1 MVGEGWGEKAEQL
14 LRINYALVC
23 GESRRYS
30 ECLANL
36 LNWGNT
42 YTFFSRIR
50 VPWEYFSGVNKYKPS
65 LSDDRVRLSCLPPP
79 LKSRNHFSSWTAL
92 SSEKVMQW
100 PCNILTYFNRKEY
113 RLNISSNNNSA
124 SST

>member
-36 LNWGNT
+36 LN
-42 YTFFSRIR
+42 
-50 VPWEYFSGVNKYKPS
+50 
-65 LSDDRVRLSCLPPP
+65 
-79 LKSRNHFSSWTAL
+79 
-92 SSEKVMQW
+92 
-100 PCNILTYFNRKEY
+100 
-113 RLNISSNNNSA
+113 
-124 SST
+124 